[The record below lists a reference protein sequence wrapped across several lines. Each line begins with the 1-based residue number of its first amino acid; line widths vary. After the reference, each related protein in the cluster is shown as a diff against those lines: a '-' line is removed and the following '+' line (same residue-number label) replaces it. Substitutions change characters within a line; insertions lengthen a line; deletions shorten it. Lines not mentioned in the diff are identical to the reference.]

1 MMKKTVLCIFLS
13 VLFLL
18 CACTNAVK
26 PPETETETEKETEIT
41 TVTET
46 ETDTDTEETE
56 DIDMK
61 WDGAHVQKLTIGGVD
76 ISEYTIIYEPGDKTI
91 SNAAEDLSKY
101 IRRATDVEI
110 PAMPATKSY
119 AHEICVGKTD
129 RDTDKVKNECK
140 DLKNNGYAIV
150 FDGGRLYLTGQT
162 STGAMYAVYS
172 FLEDM
177 VGWRFYSSKFE
188 DVKYLKHINIKA
200 DTCVTFSP
208 KLINRDTFWYD
219 TFNAAFAAKRKING
233 SINRKMDG
241 HGEMIS
247 YAGQFVHSLPSLA
260 GTPSTPN
267 VQPCLTDPAVY
278 EKVLDNVRRLL
289 RENPNAKIISVSQND
304 SYADGLGCQCENC
317 KKIDEEEGT
326 PMGSLLTFVNKIAD
340 DIKDEFPDVY
350 VDTLA
355 YRYTRKA
362 PKNIKPRD
370 NVIIRLCSIECCF
383 AHTLDSSCRSNKEFA
398 ADIEAWSKICNNLFI
413 WDYTTDFMYYVNPFP
428 NLKVLYDNVRFF
440 VDHNAIGLFEQGN
453 GQGFSGEFGE
463 LRAYLLSK
471 VMWDP
476 DMSREEYYECMD
488 DFLKGYYGDGWQYI
502 REYIDRIS
510 DKPTN
515 KHMGIYDALDKTVLF
530 EGAKTKAQKQEKMNE
545 YLQLWQKAYDAAD
558 DEHKPNVEKSSLQV
572 KYAELILKWGDGSS
586 EKLKSLYDLMVK
598 YHIGF
603 YREGVRLPTDPD
615 FTKPLSTW

>member
-1 MMKKTVLCIFLS
+1 MLLS
-13 VLFLL
+13 ALFLL
-18 CACTNAVK
+18 TACTNAVK
-26 PPETETETEKETEIT
+26 PPETVTETEKETE

-46 ETDTDTEETE
+46 ETETETEPAETEEYE
-56 DIDMK
+56 MK
-61 WDGAHVQKLTIGGVD
+61 WDGAHVKKLTIGGVD
-76 ISEYTIIYEPGDKTI
+76 ISEYTIVYEPGDKTI

-101 IRRATDVEI
+101 IRRATDMEI
-110 PAMPATKSY
+110 PAMPATQHF

-129 RDTDKVKNECK
+129 RDTQKVADECK

-188 DVKYLKHINIKA
+188 DVKYSKHIDIKA

-241 HGEMIS
+241 RGEMIS
-247 YAGQFVHSLPSLA
+247 YAGQFVHSLPLLA
-260 GTPSTPN
+260 DTPKTPN

-278 EKVLDNVRRLL
+278 EKVLGNVRKLL
-289 RENPNAKIISVSQND
+289 RENPDAKIISVSQND

-317 KKIDEEEGT
+317 KKIDDEEGT
-326 PMGSLLTFVNKIAD
+326 PMGSLLTFVNKIAN
-340 DIKDEFPDVY
+340 DIKDEFPGVY

-362 PKNIKPRD
+362 PKNIKPAD

-383 AHTLDSSCRSNKEFA
+383 AHTLDSNCRSNKEFA
-398 ADIEAWSKICNNLFI
+398 ADIEAWSKICSNLFI
-413 WDYTTDFMYYVNPFP
+413 WDYTTDFLYYVNPFP

-440 VDHNAIGLFEQGN
+440 VDHNVIGLFEQGN

-476 DMSREEYYECMD
+476 DMTREQYYECMD
-488 DFLKGYYGDGWQYI
+488 DFLQGYYGDGWQYI
-502 REYIDRIS
+502 REYIDRVS
-510 DKPTN
+510 DKPVN

-545 YLQLWQKAYDAAD
+545 YLELWQKAYDAAD

-572 KYAELILKWGDGSS
+572 KYAELILKWDDDSS
-586 EKLKSLYDLMVK
+586 GKLKSLYDLMVK

-603 YREGVRLPTDPD
+603 YREGVRIPTDPD
-615 FTKPLSTW
+615 FTKPLSSW

>member
-1 MMKKTVLCIFLS
+1 Y
-13 VLFLL
+13 
-18 CACTNAVK
+18 
-26 PPETETETEKETEIT
+26 E
-41 TVTET
+41 
-46 ETDTDTEETE
+46 
-56 DIDMK
+56 MK
-61 WDGAHVQKLTIGGVD
+61 WDGAHVKKLTIGGVD
-76 ISEYTIIYEPGDKTI
+76 ISEYTIVYEPGDKTI

-101 IRRATDVEI
+101 IRRATDMEI
-110 PAMPATKSY
+110 PAMPATQHF

-129 RDTDKVKNECK
+129 RDTQKVAYECK

-177 VGWRFYSSKFE
+177 VGWRFYSTKFE
-188 DVKYLKHINIKA
+188 DVKYSKHIDIKA

-241 HGEMIS
+241 RGEMIS
-247 YAGQFVHSLPSLA
+247 YAGQFVHSLPLLA
-260 GTPSTPN
+260 DTPKTPN

-278 EKVLDNVRRLL
+278 EKVLGNVRKLL
-289 RENPNAKIISVSQND
+289 RENPDAKIISVSQND

-317 KKIDEEEGT
+317 KKIDDEEGT
-326 PMGSLLTFVNKIAD
+326 PMGSLLTFVNKIAN
-340 DIKDEFPDVY
+340 DIKDEFPGVY

-362 PKNIKPRD
+362 PKNIKPAD

-383 AHTLDSSCRSNKEFA
+383 AHTLDSNCRSNKEFA
-398 ADIEAWSKICNNLFI
+398 ADIEAWSKICSNLFI
-413 WDYTTDFMYYVNPFP
+413 WDYTTDFLYYVNPFP

-440 VDHNAIGLFEQGN
+440 VDHNVIGLFEQGN

-476 DMSREEYYECMD
+476 DMTREQYYECMD
-488 DFLKGYYGDGWQYI
+488 DFLQGYYGDGWQYI
-502 REYIDRIS
+502 REYIDRVS
-510 DKPTN
+510 DKPVN

-545 YLQLWQKAYDAAD
+545 YLELWQKAYDAAD

-572 KYAELILKWGDGSS
+572 KYAELILKWDDDSS
-586 EKLKSLYDLMVK
+586 GKLKSLYDLMVK

-603 YREGVRLPTDPD
+603 YREGVRIPTDPD
-615 FTKPLSTW
+615 FTKPLSSW